1 MTRDIQRL
9 IAPRS
14 IALIGASAWTDAVA
28 AGNAAV
34 GYQGTIWRVH
44 PTRAST
50 STTTYYRSVADLPAA
65 PDSAF
70 IAVPNEEAPA
80 VAGALAA
87 RGCGGFVC
95 FSAGFSETGTERGH
109 RLTQDLVS
117 QAGDLP
123 FFGPNCYGFV
133 NFFDRAAMLPDQVVG
148 TRLDRGVA
156 LICQSGTIALTLMFN
171 DRSLPIGC
179 LFSVGNQTRL
189 AVEDL
194 IDILCDDSRVTAFGL
209 YLEGIKDAAAMA
221 RAAAKARSAG
231 KPIAVIK
238 SGRTAAAARTA
249 HSHTGALAGED
260 SVFESFCKQAGMA
273 RCDTLGT
280 LCETLKVFHLGG
292 ALPGRK
298 VLILGASGGDMA
310 MTADVSR
317 SLDLDFAPIPNDRAA
332 TLQHLLTDR
341 VTVANPFDMHT
352 YLWFDPPALGRVF
365 DTALRSG
372 YDAVCFML
380 DCPPEQK
387 ADCASYHAVI
397 DEFIAA
403 AQGATSQGDAAR
415 GDPTPIVEATDQTP
429 AAGHTG
435 VASGGTSRAALIASL
450 PETLSAQIRARCL
463 AGGVIPLQGQREALE
478 ALSLAGGVGTA
489 WHEGP
494 GVELRVPSP
503 SPGAAHATD
512 AMHKTPAARSSAAA
526 VVPTNPGAPY
536 NLTEFEG
543 KQALAAFGVHVPQGR
558 VVPASAVAETAA
570 TLGYPVVIKAVGVH
584 LEHKSEVGGVALNIR
599 NAAEADAAGRR
610 LANLSD
616 TLLVEEMT
624 TDGVAEILVG
634 VIVDPQFG
642 QVLVLGAGGVLAELL
657 ADTVSLLPAWTRESI
672 EAGLRRLTAAKLLEG
687 YRGKPAGDW
696 PALLDSILGIAQY
709 AAANVE
715 TVLEIDVNPLIV
727 RPAGKGVVA
736 VDTLIRL
743 RPSTR

>member
-1 MTRDIQRL
+1 MTADIRRL

-14 IALIGASAWTDAVA
+14 IALIGAGAWTDAVA
-28 AGNAAV
+28 AGNAAL

-44 PTRAST
+44 PTRQST
-50 STTTYYRSVADLPAA
+50 PTTTYYRTVADLPEA

-70 IAVPNEEAPA
+70 IAVPNQEAPA

-95 FSAGFSETGTERGH
+95 FSAGFSETGSELGH

-117 QAGDLP
+117 QAGSLP

-148 TRLDRGVA
+148 SQIERGVA

-194 IDILCDDSRVTAFGL
+194 IEILSDDPRVTAFGL
-209 YLEGIKDAAAMA
+209 YLEGIKDAGAMA
-221 RAAAKARSAG
+221 KAADKARAKG

-273 RCDTLGT
+273 RCDTLAT
-280 LCETLKVFHLGG
+280 LSETLKVFHCGG

-298 VLILGASGGDMA
+298 ILIMGASGGDMA

-317 SLDLDFAPIPNDRAA
+317 SLELDFGAIPSKQAA
-332 TLQHLLTDR
+332 TLRELLTER
-341 VTVANPFDMHT
+341 VTVANPFDLHT

-365 DTALRSG
+365 HTALRSG
-372 YDAVCFML
+372 YDAVGFML
-380 DCPPEQK
+380 DCPPESK
-387 ADCASYHAVI
+387 ADGSSYHAVI

-403 AQGATSQGDAAR
+403 AQPTSDK
-415 GDPTPIVEATDQTP
+415 DTP
-429 AAGHTG
+429 
-435 VASGGTSRAALIASL
+435 SRAALIASL
-450 PETLSAQIRARCL
+450 PETLSSQIRARCY
-463 AGGVIPLQGQREALE
+463 AKGVIPLQGQREALE
-478 ALSLAGGVGTA
+478 GLSLAGGVGIA
-489 WHEGP
+489 WRTEP
-494 GVELRVPSP
+494 AVERYVP
-503 SPGAAHATD
+503 AE
-512 AMHKTPAARSSAAA
+512 SA
-526 VVPTNPGAPY
+526 GEPY
-536 NLTEFEG
+536 TLTEAEG
-543 KQALAAFGVHVPQGR
+543 KQALAAYGVRVPQGR
-558 VVPASAVAETAA
+558 VVAPGAVADAA
-570 TLGYPVVIKAVGVH
+570 AALGFPVVIKAVGSH
-584 LEHKSEVGGVALNIR
+584 LEHKTEVGGVILNVR
-599 NAAEADAAGRR
+599 TAAEAATAAER
-610 LANLSD
+610 LSKLSN

-642 QVLVLGAGGVLAELL
+642 QVLVLGAGGILTELL
-657 ADTVSLLPAWTRESI
+657 ADSVSLLPPWTRESI
-672 EAGLRRLTAAKLLEG
+672 GAGLARLKVAKLLDG
-687 YRGKPAGDW
+687 YRGKSPGDV
-696 PALLDSILGIAQY
+696 PKLIDSILGVAHY
-709 AAANVE
+709 ASGNRA
-715 TVLEIDVNPLIV
+715 TLIEIDVNPVIV
-727 RPAGKGVVA
+727 RPRGKGVVA

-743 RPSTR
+743 RKPD